1 MPPVSVYSTFG
12 RADAFVIIVVL
23 IFPLFHVCFFLCFIK
38 DDLSESE
45 GEQNSGD
52 EDLNE
57 VERKQLQGVTG
68 TVRHPEVNGITTE
81 VCMFVCV
88 TTASNHSL
96 DGGKLPEPL
105 ISSIESLA
113 MDL

>member
-1 MPPVSVYSTFG
+1 M
-12 RADAFVIIVVL
+12 
-23 IFPLFHVCFFLCFIK
+23 CFIE
-38 DDLSESE
+38 DDQSESE
-45 GEQNSGD
+45 SEQNSED

-81 VCMFVCV
+81 VCMFVYV

-96 DGGKLPEPL
+96 DGGKLPEL
-105 ISSIESLA
+105 MISSIESLA
-113 MDL
+113 IHFKLLF